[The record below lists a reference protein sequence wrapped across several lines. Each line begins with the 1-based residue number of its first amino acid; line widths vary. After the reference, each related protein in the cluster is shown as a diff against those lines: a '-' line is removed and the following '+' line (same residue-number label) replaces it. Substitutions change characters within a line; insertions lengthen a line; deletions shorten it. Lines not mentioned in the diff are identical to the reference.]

1 MSFASYPPEKQQL
14 TKGKIMNKSM
24 PDQHDPNMLNE
35 YDFSKGVRGKYAER
49 YYASRNLV
57 RLDEKSAN
65 DALQDL
71 KWAGRNARGHN
82 DYFKDIRNVIPIFD
96 RQPFRTGD
104 VENQHL
110 DTIIK
115 LPTNLHDATVPIATV
130 SKSYSLV
137 QHHEVLDAVERAFN
151 DLNYDTEKAEC
162 NLHLTEY
169 GERMWLKMRLP
180 EVQRFDP
187 GDGHPLTLQFHALN
201 SVDRSTPLTFEFGW
215 YRLICSNGL
224 MRLNTGNKFRKRH
237 TTSLAPEKLVEY
249 LSKTIVETESE
260 AEIYKRWQQQ
270 PVKINTDPRMVE
282 DWVDATVTNKW
293 GILLA
298 ARTYNILRTATD
310 GKVNRNDVKDPDK
323 RKTPHK
329 IRVVPELKVPGAHP
343 VENVYDVANT
353 LSWLAS
359 HQPTL
364 QTRYK
369 HMTEVPELLKKLTKV
384 LK

>member
-1 MSFASYPPEKQQL
+1 
-14 TKGKIMNKSM
+14 MNKAT
-24 PDQHDPNMLNE
+24 PDQHDPDMLNE

-49 YYASRNLV
+49 YRASRNLV
-57 RLDEKSAN
+57 RLDGEKSVN
-65 DALQDL
+65 DTLRDL
-71 KWAGRNARGHN
+71 KWAGRNVRGHN
-82 DYFKDIRNVIPIFD
+82 EYFKDIRDIVPVFD
-96 RQPFRTGD
+96 RQPFQVGTI
-104 VENQHL
+104 ENQHL

-115 LPTNLHDATVPIATV
+115 LPTKLHEATVPIATV

-169 GERMWLKMRLP
+169 GERMWLKMRFP
-180 EVQRFDP
+180 EAQRFDP

-201 SVDRSTPLTFEFGW
+201 SVDRSTPLTFELGW

-224 MRLNTGNKFRKRH
+224 IRLNTGNKFHRRH
-237 TTSLAPEKLVEY
+237 TTSLSPEKLVKF
-249 LSKTIVETESE
+249 LSEITVEIESETET
-260 AEIYKRWQQQ
+260 YKRWQQQ
-270 PVKINTDPRMVE
+270 PVKINTDLRLLE
-282 DWVDATVTNKW
+282 NWVDATVTNKW
-293 GILLA
+293 GIHLA

-310 GKVNRNDVKDPDK
+310 GKVNHKDMKSPDK

-329 IRVVPELKVPGAHP
+329 IRVVPELQVPGAQP

-359 HQPTL
+359 HQSTL

-369 HMTEVPELLKKLTKV
+369 RMTEVPELLKKLTNA
-384 LK
+384 LE

>member
-1 MSFASYPPEKQQL
+1 
-14 TKGKIMNKSM
+14 MNKSM